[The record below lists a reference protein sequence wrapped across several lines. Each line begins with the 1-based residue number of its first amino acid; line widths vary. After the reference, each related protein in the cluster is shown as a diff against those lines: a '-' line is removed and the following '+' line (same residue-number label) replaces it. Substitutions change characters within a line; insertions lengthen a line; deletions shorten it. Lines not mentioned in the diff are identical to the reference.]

1 MADDTSGEIV
11 RVEQLSKTFVLHNQG
26 SAELTA
32 FAEISF
38 SVHAGEAVV
47 LHGPSGSGKSSL
59 LRILYGN
66 YLPSA
71 GRVLIKHRGAFVDIG
86 ACDPR
91 VTLDVRRNTIN
102 FVSQFLRVIPRVA
115 TRDIV
120 MDPLLRRGAA
130 VPEARARA
138 EAMLERLHLPARLW
152 DLPPATFSGG
162 EQQRVNIARSFVHIS
177 PVMLLDEPTAALD
190 EANRA
195 VVVELVSEARR
206 NGAAIIGIFHDDEVR
221 KTVATRLF
229 DMAGRNPLAA

>member
-1 MADDTSGEIV
+1 MAGEAANEIV
-11 RVEQLSKTFVLHNQG
+11 RVEHLSKTFVLHNQG
-26 SAELTA
+26 GAELTA
-32 FAEISF
+32 FEDISF

-47 LHGPSGSGKSSL
+47 LYGPSGSGKSSL

-66 YLPSA
+66 YRPSA
-71 GRVLIKHRGAFVDIG
+71 GKVLVKHRDAFVDIG
-86 ACDPR
+86 VCDPR
-91 VTLDVRRNTIN
+91 ITLDVRRTTIN
-102 FVSQFLRVIPRVA
+102 FVSQFLRVIPRVP

-120 MDPLLRRGAA
+120 MDPLLRHGMSIA
-130 VPEARARA
+130 EAQAHA
-138 EAMLERLHLPARLW
+138 EAMLCRLNLPKRLW

-162 EQQRVNIARSFVHIS
+162 EQQRVNIARSFVRIS

-206 NGAAIIGIFHDDEVR
+206 NGAAIIGIFHDDDVR

-229 DMAGRNPLAA
+229 DMGAKKLLAA